1 MTTIAIPSMNANT
14 ALPSS
19 PSADGG
25 GLTRTCRQTSTAPT
39 IAAIHSICAQRRT
52 ALSCRIK
59 LVNSL
64 YAHARLMLGVNHTMT
79 EDERKAMSKRA
90 KEMVDAIIEGE
101 PVSESSEINAAVRP
115 NVVACLPAIV
125 NQNELVDRLDD
136 ELEALAEK
144 LPAAEWVSSV
154 RGFGLKSF
162 ALIIGE
168 TGDLSNYANPA
179 KVWKRMRMS
188 VEVDKESGKARRE
201 VGGRRRSIVWI
212 AGDCLVKQNRGE
224 YRALYDAR
232 KEYESGRVETK
243 MHAHRR
249 AQRYME
255 KRLLRDLWRAW
266 REASI

>member
-1 MTTIAIPSMNANT
+1 MTTVSMPMVNTGIP
-14 ALPSS
+14 LQQS

-25 GLTRTCRQTSTAPT
+25 GQTRTCRQTSTAPT

-90 KEMVDAIIEGE
+90 KDMVDAIIDGE
-101 PVSESSEINAAVRP
+101 ATGASPDIESAVLP
-115 NVVACLPAIV
+115 NVIACLPAIV

-136 ELEALAEK
+136 ELETLAEH
-144 LPAAEWVSSV
+144 LPAAEWVNGV

-188 VEVDKESGKARRE
+188 VEVDKDSGKAKRE
-201 VGGRRRSIVWI
+201 IGGRRRSIVWI
-212 AGDCLVKQNRGE
+212 AGDCLVKQNKGE
-224 YRALYDAR
+224 YRALYDNR

-266 REASI
+266 RDASI